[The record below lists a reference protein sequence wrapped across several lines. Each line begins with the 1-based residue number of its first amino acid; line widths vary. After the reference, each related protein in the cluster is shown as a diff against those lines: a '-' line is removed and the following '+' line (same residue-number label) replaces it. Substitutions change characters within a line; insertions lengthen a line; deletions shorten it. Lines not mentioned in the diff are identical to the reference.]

1 MTYTS
6 EFTRELT
13 SFVRWILYKDKF
25 ESETDAQNDLRV
37 KFLKFLKENKVTQ
50 RSIANEINI
59 NESILS
65 AWKNNRSIPVQIS
78 SKKNRWTT
86 ACCSHLLDDSYA
98 ERIYFYLYERGY

>member
-25 ESETDAQNDLRV
+25 ESETDAQNNLRV

-86 ACCSHLLDDSYA
+86 ACCSQLLDDSYA